1 MAYRFFVPPDS
12 ITPPLVTLPGDIAHQ
27 VRSVLRLRPG
37 DEIVLLDGTGRA
49 WRVALAQIDKKAVQG
64 QIKEPYLIESEP
76 ELRLTLYQ
84 GMLKGQ
90 KFEWV
95 LQKGTELGVST
106 FVPVICQ
113 RSVVREREA
122 IHKKFGR
129 WQEIIREAAEQS
141 GRGRL
146 PHLEPPLLADEAFH
160 HAQNAALR
168 VMPWEEA
175 GETMLKTVLAGGPVQ
190 NIALFIGPEGGFTA
204 QEARLAQEN
213 GVHLVT
219 LGPRILRAETAS
231 LAVCAA
237 IFYEMNEW

>member
-1 MAYRFFVPPDS
+1 MAHRFFVPPDC

-37 DEIVLLDGTGRA
+37 DEIVLLDGKGRA
-49 WRVALAQIDKKAVQG
+49 WRVTLAQIDKKTVQG
-64 QIKEPYLIESEP
+64 QITEPYLIESEP

-84 GMLKGQ
+84 GTLKGQ
-90 KFEWV
+90 KFEWI
-95 LQKGTELGVST
+95 LQKGTELGVSA

-113 RSVVREREA
+113 RSVVREQET

-146 PHLEPPLLADEAFH
+146 PHLEPPLLPAEAFQ
-160 HAQNAALR
+160 HAQSAALK

-175 GETMLKTVLAGGPVQ
+175 GETTLKTVLAGSQ
-190 NIALFIGPEGGFTA
+190 AQSITLFIGPEGGFTA
-204 QEARLAQEN
+204 EEAHLAQEN
-213 GVHLVT
+213 SVHLVT

-231 LAVCAA
+231 LAACAA
-237 IFYEMNEW
+237 IFYEMDEW